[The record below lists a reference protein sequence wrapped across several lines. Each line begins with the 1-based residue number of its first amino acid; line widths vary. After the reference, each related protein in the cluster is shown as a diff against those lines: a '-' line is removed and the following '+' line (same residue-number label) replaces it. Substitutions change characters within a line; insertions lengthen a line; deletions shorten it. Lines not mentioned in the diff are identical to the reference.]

1 MNTTGGA
8 DVTLDDCGTPAA
20 HAAEPGPTPSGSAPG
35 TASTPSGDAQGAAP
49 TLWRDGNFL
58 TFWGGQ
64 ALSQLGA
71 QVSELA
77 LPVLAVVLL
86 GATELQVGVL
96 NAAGLAAFLLVGLPA
111 GAWIDRMRKRRV
123 MIVADAVRALVL
135 ALVPVLWLGGVLT
148 IWHLVGVALVM
159 GLATVFFDI
168 SYQSVIPA
176 LVGPRQIAEANG
188 HLESTQQLAGLGG
201 PAVGG
206 WLVAVVSAPVA
217 MLTTAATYLA
227 SMLALLRTRD
237 HEVLTPP
244 PAEEG
249 LGARI
254 SEGLRWV
261 FGNVYLRRVV
271 ITTAISN
278 LASSATFTLL
288 PILVLRTLGLS
299 PTLLGVVFSLSA
311 VGGFLGAVL
320 TPRFV
325 GWVGES
331 RSIPIAALAFGVVG
345 LVLPLVG
352 VLPTAAAVVVLVAQG
367 FVASA
372 AVLAYNI
379 TQVSFRQRIT
389 PPHLLGRM
397 NASIRFCVWGVSPI
411 GALLGGALGG
421 ALGVVPTLW
430 VAAGVGLAA
439 CAAVVVG
446 PFWAQRELPGAASG

>member
-159 GLATVFFDI
+159 GLATVFFDV

>member
-261 FGNVYLRRVV
+261 FGNAYLRRVV

>member
-1 MNTTGGA
+1 MNTPGGA
-8 DVTLDDCGTPAA
+8 DVTLHDDERGTPAA
-20 HAAEPGPTPSGSAPG
+20 RPAEPGP
-35 TASTPSGDAQGAAP
+35 TPSGDAQGAAP

-159 GLATVFFDI
+159 GLATVFFDV

>member
-1 MNTTGGA
+1 MNTPGGA

-123 MIVADAVRALVL
+123 MIVADAVRALIL

>member
-1 MNTTGGA
+1 MNTPGGA

-159 GLATVFFDI
+159 GLATVFFDV